1 MPPANRVIAV
11 RHKNHSL
18 TSNLERNMNA
28 RLMQPLVRN
37 DAPSSNDELWREV
50 NQLLASA
57 TFAKAPRMC
66 RLLTFLLEKKL
77 GGLEHEINEYAIGLD
92 LFGRDA
98 STYDTTLDPQVRV
111 QIGRL
116 RQRLSA
122 YYEGLTDA
130 PAIHVAIPMGSYVP
144 VISYSGAEKR
154 PLRYKRI
161 LLTPLRNL
169 SSADVCNT
177 FVSGLDE
184 ELGSRLYQT
193 LGKGLQLGAAP
204 DVNPSP
210 RLEGSVRVEDDHVRA
225 SIRLV
230 EPGAGSIAWLSQF
243 DRRGELCMSLQE
255 ELAGAICDALQFY
268 LVDHCGGGMFSS

>member
-1 MPPANRVIAV
+1 
-11 RHKNHSL
+11 
-18 TSNLERNMNA
+18 MNA
-28 RLMQPLVRN
+28 RLMQPLEEN
-37 DAPSSNDELWREV
+37 GISLSNEELWREV
-50 NQLLASA
+50 DHLLASP

-77 GGLEHEINEYAIGLD
+77 SGNEQEINEYAIGLD

-98 STYDTTLDPQVRV
+98 STYDTSLDPQVRV

-122 YYEGLTDA
+122 YYAALEIT
-130 PAIHVAIPMGSYVP
+130 PAIHVSIPMGSYVP
-144 VISYSGAEKR
+144 VIACPGTQPKL
-154 PLRYKRI
+154 LRYKRI

-169 SSADVCNT
+169 TGAGASNT
-177 FVSGLDE
+177 FVCGLDE
-184 ELGSRLYQT
+184 ELGSRLFQT
-193 LGKGLQLGAAP
+193 LGKGLQVSAVSDA
-204 DVNPSP
+204 NQSP

-230 EPGAGSIAWLSQF
+230 DPGAGSIAWLSQF

-268 LVDHCGGGMFSS
+268 LVDHRGRGMFSS

>member
-1 MPPANRVIAV
+1 
-11 RHKNHSL
+11 
-18 TSNLERNMNA
+18 MNA
-28 RLMQPLVRN
+28 RLIQPLAAN
-37 DAPSSNDELWREV
+37 DAPMSNDELWCEV
-50 NQLLASA
+50 DQLLASA

-77 GGLEHEINEYAIGLD
+77 SGNEHEINEYAIGLD

-122 YYEGLTDA
+122 YYAALENT
-130 PAIHVAIPMGSYVP
+130 PAIHIAIPMGRYVP
-144 VISYSGAEKR
+144 VISFSRDSTKS
-154 PLRYKRI
+154 LRYKRI

-169 SSADVCNT
+169 TGAGACNS
-177 FVSGLDE
+177 FVSGLEE
-184 ELGSRLYQT
+184 ELGSRLFQA
-193 LGKGLQLGAAP
+193 LGKGLQLSAVSDA
-204 DVNPSP
+204 NQSP
-210 RLEGSVRVEDDHVRA
+210 RLEGSVRVEEDHVRA

-230 EPGAGSIAWLSQF
+230 EPEAGSIAWLSQF

-268 LVDHCGGGMFSS
+268 LVDHRGGMFSS

>member
-1 MPPANRVIAV
+1 
-11 RHKNHSL
+11 
-18 TSNLERNMNA
+18 MNA
-28 RLMQPLVRN
+28 RLMQPLAVN
-37 DAPSSNDELWREV
+37 GAPISNDDLWREV
-50 NQLLASA
+50 DHLLASA
-57 TFAKAPRMC
+57 TFVKAPRMC

-77 GGLEHEINEYAIGLD
+77 SGNEHEINEYAIGLD

-116 RQRLSA
+116 RQRLA
-122 YYEGLTDA
+122 TYYDA
-130 PAIHVAIPMGSYVP
+130 LENTPAVRIAIPMGSYVP
-144 VISYSGAEKR
+144 VISHASAAIK

-169 SSADVCNT
+169 TGAGACNV
-177 FVSGLDE
+177 FVRGLDE
-184 ELGSRLYQT
+184 ELGSRLFRT
-193 LGKGLQLGAAP
+193 LGKGLQLSVVP
-204 DVNPSP
+204 DANQLA
-210 RLEGSVRVEDDHVRA
+210 RLEGSVRVEDNHVRA

-243 DRRGELCMSLQE
+243 DRRGELCMLLQE

-268 LVDHCGGGMFSS
+268 LVNHRGRGMFSS